1 MRKRFLIPL
10 LAALALPT
18 ACSNGPASDKT
29 VNANIDPKVAK
40 ICMKAADF
48 QGCVNAMTGKSSN
61 NNLDN
66 LRKAIKI
73 LPNRLSNTNLRD
85 FTANTQQFKDALSLI
100 DIDDLKTQE
109 EKDFYFMSVRIS
121 NMVDA
126 LQNAWSRRIND
137 GTYYG
142 DYGYKSYYCSVLKP
156 GVVKFNLAA
165 GDNRVVY
172 NGVVRGLFQIEN
184 CTPQEGQMINVIT
197 SDVNEIINNPSEAAS
212 KLFEPSEALLKV
224 DTNPQPYRPVKKK
237 KKKPIKEKE
246 KPANINCNSP
256 VWKKKPVCN

>member
-10 LAALALPT
+10 LAAFALPT
-18 ACSNGPASDKT
+18 A
-29 VNANIDPKVAK
+29 VNANVDPKIAE
-40 ICMKAADF
+40 ICMKAVDF
-48 QGCVNAMTGKSSN
+48 QGCVNAMTGKSTN
-61 NNLDN
+61 NNLEN

-109 EKDFYFMSVRIS
+109 QKNFYLMSVRIS

-126 LQNAWSRRIND
+126 LQNAWSRRISD

-172 NGVVRGLFQIEN
+172 NGVVRGLFQIEH
-184 CTPQEGQMINVIT
+184 CSPQEGQMINVIA
-197 SDVNEIINNPSEAAS
+197 SDVNEILNNPVEAAS
-212 KLFEPSEALLKV
+212 KLFEPSVAALRV
-224 DTNPQPYRPVKKK
+224 DTNPIPYEPPKKEKKKKDDDVQVKKK
-237 KKKPIKEKE
+237 PVK
-246 KPANINCNSP
+246 INCDSP
-256 VWKKKPVCN
+256 VWKKKPICNK